1 MKMPTLLKSLAL
13 GLTLAL
19 LGGCATQTPYD
30 YTAFKQSKPRSI
42 LVMPPVNSS
51 PDVQAGYSMLSH
63 VTLPLSEAGYYVLP
77 VAVVDETFKQNG
89 VMSADEAQA
98 IPTAKLH
105 EIFGA
110 DAALYLEITE
120 YGVSYQLIA
129 SEVAVTAKAKLV
141 DLRDGRLLWDGS
153 VRASSAENQNNNGGG
168 LIGLLVA
175 AAVEQ
180 IMNSLTDR
188 SHQIAGITSARLLT
202 AGMPNGIL
210 RGPRSPQYAEND
222 KPAQQ

>member
-1 MKMPTLLKSLAL
+1 MRTNLKAL
-13 GLTLAL
+13 GLGLLLAM
-19 LGGCATQTPYD
+19 LGGCVTQTPYD

-42 LVMPPVNSS
+42 LVMPPVNTS
-51 PDVQAGYSMLSH
+51 PDIQAGYSMLSH

-120 YGVSYQLIA
+120 YGTSYRLIA

-153 VRASSAENQNNNGGG
+153 ARASSAENQNNNGGG
-168 LIGLLVA
+168 GLIGLLVT

-202 AGMPNGIL
+202 AGTHNGIL

-222 KPAQQ
+222 KPVQ

>member
-1 MKMPTLLKSLAL
+1 MRNLLKTLGLAL
-13 GLTLAL
+13 ALAPL
-19 LGGCATQTPYD
+19 AGCVTQTPYD
-30 YTAFKQSKPRSI
+30 YTAFKQSKPGSI
-42 LVMPPVNSS
+42 LVMPPVNTS
-51 PDVQAGYSMLSH
+51 PDIQAGYSMLSH

-89 VMSADEAQA
+89 VMSADDAQA
-98 IPTAKLH
+98 IPIAKLH

-141 DLRDGRLLWDGS
+141 DLRDGRLLWDGTA
-153 VRASSAENQNNNGGG
+153 RASSAEQQSNNGGG

-180 IMNSLTDR
+180 VMNSLTDR

-222 KPAQQ
+222 TPVQ

>member
-1 MKMPTLLKSLAL
+1 MRNLFNLMGL
-13 GLTLAL
+13 GLALAL
-19 LGGCATQTPYD
+19 LAGCTTQTPYD

-42 LVMPPVNSS
+42 LVMPPVNTS
-51 PDVQAGYSMLSH
+51 PDIQAGYSMLSH

-77 VAVVDETFKQNG
+77 VAVTDETFKQNG
-89 VMSADEAQA
+89 VMGADEAQA
-98 IPTAKLH
+98 ISIAKLH

-110 DAALYLEITE
+110 DAALYLEVTE
-120 YGVSYQLIA
+120 YGASYQLIA
-129 SEVAVTAKAKLV
+129 SEVAVTAKARLV

-153 VRASSAENQNNNGGG
+153 ARASSAEQQNNNGGG

-188 SHQIAGITSARLLT
+188 SHDIAGITSVRLLGS
-202 AGMPNGIL
+202 GMPNGIL

-222 KPAQQ
+222 KPVR

>member
-1 MKMPTLLKSLAL
+1 MKMPTLFKTL
-13 GLTLAL
+13 GLGMLLAL
-19 LGGCATQTPYD
+19 LGGCVTQTPYD

-42 LVMPPVNSS
+42 LVMPPVNTS
-51 PDVQAGYSMLSH
+51 PDIQAGYSMLSH

-120 YGVSYQLIA
+120 YGTSYRLIA

-153 VRASSAENQNNNGGG
+153 ARASSAENQNNNGGG
-168 LIGLLVA
+168 GLIGLLVT

-188 SHQIAGITSARLLT
+188 SHEIAGITSARLLT
-202 AGMPNGIL
+202 AGTHNGIL

-222 KPAQQ
+222 KPVQ

>member
-13 GLTLAL
+13 GLTLTL
-19 LGGCATQTPYD
+19 LGGCVTQTPYD

-63 VTLPLSEAGYYVLP
+63 VTLPLSETGYYVLP

-153 VRASSAENQNNNGGG
+153 ARASSAENQNNNGGG

-222 KPAQQ
+222 KPVQQ

>member
-19 LGGCATQTPYD
+19 LGGCVTQTPYD

-153 VRASSAENQNNNGGG
+153 ARASSAENQNNNGGG

-202 AGMPNGIL
+202 AGMPNGLL

>member
-13 GLTLAL
+13 GLTLTL
-19 LGGCATQTPYD
+19 LGGCVTQTPYD

-153 VRASSAENQNNNGGG
+153 ARASSAENQNNNGGG

-222 KPAQQ
+222 KPTQQ

>member
-1 MKMPTLLKSLAL
+1 LV
-13 GLTLAL
+13 LAL
-19 LGGCATQTPYD
+19 LAGCTTQTPYD

-42 LVMPPVNSS
+42 LVMPPVNTS
-51 PDVQAGYSMLSH
+51 PDIQAGHSMLSH

-77 VAVVDETFKQNG
+77 VAVTDETFKQNG

-98 IPTAKLH
+98 ISTAKLH

-120 YGVSYQLIA
+120 YGASYQLIA
-129 SEVAVTAKAKLV
+129 SEVAVTAKARLV

-153 VRASSAENQNNNGGG
+153 ARASSAEQQQNNGGG

-188 SHQIAGITSARLLT
+188 SHDIAGITSARLL
-202 AGMPNGIL
+202 GGGIPNGIL

-222 KPAQQ
+222 KPVR

>member
-1 MKMPTLLKSLAL
+1 MPTLFKTL
-13 GLTLAL
+13 GLGMLLAL
-19 LGGCATQTPYD
+19 LGGCVTQKPYD

-42 LVMPPVNSS
+42 LVMPPVNTS
-51 PDVQAGYSMLSH
+51 PDIQAGYSMLSH

-89 VMSADEAQA
+89 VMSAEEAQA

-120 YGVSYQLIA
+120 YGTSYRLIA

-153 VRASSAENQNNNGGG
+153 ARASSAENQNNNGGG
-168 LIGLLVA
+168 GLIGLLVT

-188 SHQIAGITSARLLT
+188 SHEIAGITSARLLT
-202 AGMPNGIL
+202 AGTHNGIL

-222 KPAQQ
+222 KPVQ

>member
-153 VRASSAENQNNNGGG
+153 ARASSAENQNNNGGG

>member
-13 GLTLAL
+13 GLTLTL
-19 LGGCATQTPYD
+19 LGGCVTQTPYD

-153 VRASSAENQNNNGGG
+153 ARASSAENQNNNGGG

-210 RGPRSPQYAEND
+210 RGPRPPQYAEND

>member
-13 GLTLAL
+13 GLTLTL
-19 LGGCATQTPYD
+19 LGGCVTQTPYD

-63 VTLPLSEAGYYVLP
+63 VTLPLSETGYYVLP

-141 DLRDGRLLWDGS
+141 DLGDGRLLWDGS
-153 VRASSAENQNNNGGG
+153 ARASSAENQNNNGGG

>member
-1 MKMPTLLKSLAL
+1 MRTTLKAIGL
-13 GLTLAL
+13 GLLLAM
-19 LGGCATQTPYD
+19 LGGCATPTPYD

-42 LVMPPVNSS
+42 LVLPPLNTS
-51 PDVQAGYSMLSH
+51 PDIQAGHSMLSH

-89 VMSADEAQA
+89 VMSADDAQA

-120 YGVSYQLIA
+120 YGASYQLIA

-153 VRASSAENQNNNGGG
+153 ARASSAENQNNSGGG
-168 LIGLLVA
+168 LIGLLVTA
-175 AAVEQ
+175 AIEQ

-222 KPAQQ
+222 KPAQ